1 MGKLFSEQMWIFQEA
16 GTATSPWASA
26 ASLTEARHEASLP
39 LVALSSAPL
48 SQILSSAKSGLAM
61 TLVLACICS
70 LFRVTLMESLIGRI
84 SFSSLLPPVIDQVQ
98 TVWFVAY
105 SDKLTIFDDCNVD
118 RGGAGDQGRGHV
130 GLSELILLL
139 VSFMI

>member
-70 LFRVTLMESLIGRI
+70 LFRVTLIESLIGRI
-84 SFSSLLPPVIDQVQ
+84 SFSSLLPPVIGKVSE
-98 TVWFVAY
+98 FVRY
-105 SDKLTIFDDCNVD
+105 
-118 RGGAGDQGRGHV
+118 
-130 GLSELILLL
+130 ILLDSQYL
-139 VSFMI
+139 MTAMLTGAVHVTMGEAMLDCLM